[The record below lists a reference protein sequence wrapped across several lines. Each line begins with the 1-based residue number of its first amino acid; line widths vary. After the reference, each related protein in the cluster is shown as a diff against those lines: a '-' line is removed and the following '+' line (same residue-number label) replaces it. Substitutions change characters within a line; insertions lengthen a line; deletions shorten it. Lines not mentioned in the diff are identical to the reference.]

1 MTHCTACEERD
12 EKIKQLEREL
22 YGREWEAPKELRLT
36 KLEAAI
42 VATMLANNRVC
53 SPALLIDATR
63 GRGTHTNNPN
73 SNLIDAKICHIR
85 AKLRPYGL
93 RVETVWGTG
102 YKIEDETR
110 AQLLNW
116 TTRRAA

>member
-1 MTHCTACEERD
+1 MMCEGCEIKD
-12 EKIKQLEREL
+12 EKIRQLEREL
-22 YGREWEAPKELRLT
+22 YGRDWEAPKEFRLT

-93 RVETVWGTG
+93 RIETVWGTG

-110 AQLLNW
+110 AKLLNW
-116 TTRRAA
+116 NDNRRAA

>member
-1 MTHCTACEERD
+1 MTHCIGCDERD
-12 EKIKQLEREL
+12 EKIRQLEREL
-22 YGREWEAPKELRLT
+22 YGRSWEAPKELRLT
-36 KLEAAI
+36 KLEVVI
-42 VATMLANNRVC
+42 VVTLLANNRVC
-53 SPALLIDATR
+53 STSLLIDATR

-110 AQLLNW
+110 AQLLEW
-116 TTRRAA
+116 AARRAA

>member
-1 MTHCTACEERD
+1 MCTGCEERD

-22 YGREWEAPKELRLT
+22 YGREWEAPREFRLT

-42 VATMLANNRVC
+42 VATLLANNRVC
-53 SPALLIDATR
+53 STDLLIDATR

-73 SNLIDAKICHIR
+73 SNLIDAKICYIR
-85 AKLRPYGL
+85 SKLRPYGL
-93 RVETVWGTG
+93 RIETVWGTG

-110 AQLLNW
+110 ARLLNW
-116 TTRRAA
+116 KNGMAA

>member
-1 MTHCTACEERD
+1 MCCEGCEERA
-12 EKIKQLEREL
+12 EKIRQLEAEL
-22 YGREWEAPKELRLT
+22 YGREWEAPSEFRLT

-42 VATMLANNRVC
+42 VATLLANNRVC
-53 SPALLIDATR
+53 SQALLIDATR

-110 AQLLNW
+110 TKLLSW
-116 TTRRAA
+116 TPRRAA

>member
-1 MTHCTACEERD
+1 MTHCTACDERD
-12 EKIKQLEREL
+12 EKIRQLEREL
-22 YGREWEAPKELRLT
+22 YGRSWEAPKELRLT

-42 VATMLANNRVC
+42 VATLLANNRVC
-53 SPALLIDATR
+53 STSLLIDATR

-73 SNLIDAKICHIR
+73 SNLIDAKICYIR
-85 AKLRPYGL
+85 AKLRPFGL
-93 RVETVWGTG
+93 KVATVWGCG

-116 TTRRAA
+116 TARRAA